1 MLFGKRVTHDSWC
14 ILAYSNP
21 PAFTASEKVQ
31 KKKLENMMNSE
42 PQGSRLYKIKIQ
54 TLSFNKSTG
63 PNNSMPTSIL
73 KKIKKKIS
81 NPFSRIINNS
91 FENGIFPILWKSA
104 KVILIFKIGSR
115 LFCRNYISIF
125 LLSNLGKGLK
135 KLNHFLEK
143 HTFSMLF
150 NLVSL
155 EHFYEPLLT

>member
-1 MLFGKRVTHDSWC
+1 MLFITPTSLKEK
-14 ILAYSNP
+14 SN
-21 PAFTASEKVQ
+21 
-31 KKKLENMMNSE
+31 L
-42 PQGSRLYKIKIQ
+42 IQ

-63 PNNSMPTSIL
+63 PNNRTPTWIL

-125 LLSNLGKGLK
+125 LLSNLGKSLK

-143 HTFSMLF
+143 HTIFYALQFSFLLNTSM
-150 NLVSL
+150 SL
-155 EHFYEPLLT
+155 Y

>member
-1 MLFGKRVTHDSWC
+1 MFF
-14 ILAYSNP
+14 I
-21 PAFTASEKVQ
+21 TATSLKEKYN
-31 KKKLENMMNSE
+31 L
-42 PQGSRLYKIKIQ
+42 IQ

-63 PNNSMPTSIL
+63 PNNSIPTSIL
-73 KKIKKKIS
+73 KKIKKKIP

-125 LLSNLGKGLK
+125 LLSNLGKIMEKISLK

-143 HTFSMLF
+143 HTIFYALQFSFRLNTSM
-150 NLVSL
+150 SL
-155 EHFYEPLLT
+155 Y